1 MTQAVILAGGKGTRL
16 AQRLN
21 GRPKPLVDVNG
32 TPLLELQVRT
42 LAHHGIDD
50 VVVLVNHAA
59 DQIQAFFEQRQF
71 PSRVRLF
78 DDGEPRGTA
87 GALLACLDELDDRFI
102 VVYGDTLFDIDIGHM
117 LAAHE
122 ASGAD
127 VTLLL
132 HPNDH
137 PADSDLVEVDASGRV
152 RAFHGYPHPSGAE
165 LRNLVNA
172 AFYIVEK
179 KALLARRDF
188 PVPCDFA
195 KDLFPAMVRAGAH
208 ISGYVSFEYIKDL
221 GTPKRLDKVEKH
233 LRSGVVERASRTHLQ
248 KAVFLDRD
256 GTLNA
261 LRDYVRRPE
270 DLELLPHAAEA
281 VRAFNN
287 AEYRVVVVTNQP
299 VLARG
304 EASFDD
310 LQRIHN
316 RLESRLGDAGA
327 YVDAIYF
334 CPHHPD
340 AGFEGE
346 VSALKIGCD
355 CRKPQPGMMRQAMTA
370 MNIQAADSWMV
381 GDSTADML
389 AARRAGLRS
398 VLLETGEA
406 GRDGKFTAAPDFR
419 FAHIGDAARFI
430 VHMYPLLVAA
440 INEWMLKVQPGD
452 LVLIG
457 GLARSGKSTIAGVLK
472 AELVARTLDA
482 HVLSLDRW
490 LRPAA
495 ERRASVLGRYALEE
509 AQEDLKDW
517 LDGRTVDADLPSYD
531 RMRRDRGLPER
542 TVLAQ
547 DAVLILEGVPALL
560 ADWRSERRIWRLHID
575 ADEVSRRVRVEVD
588 LIARGLADAQG
599 AAQAY
604 EQRQQDETPL
614 VTAARARAD
623 SVLDFDSIFS
633 IDDTP

>member
-16 AQRLN
+16 AERLN

-87 GALLACLDELDDRFI
+87 GALLACLDDLDDRFI
-102 VVYGDTLFDIDIGHM
+102 VIYGDTLFDIDIGHM

-122 ASGAD
+122 ASDAD
-127 VTLLL
+127 ATLLL

-137 PADSDLVEVDASGRV
+137 PADSDLVEIDASGRV
-152 RAFHGYPHPSGAE
+152 QAFHGYPHPDGAE

-179 KALLARRDF
+179 KALLAWRDF

-208 ISGYVSFEYIKDL
+208 IAGYVSFEYIKDL

-233 LRSGVVERASRTHLQ
+233 LRSGVVQRASRQCLQ

-256 GTLNA
+256 GTLNV
-261 LRDYVRRPE
+261 LRDYVRRPA
-270 DLELLPHAAEA
+270 DFELLPHAAEA

-327 YVDAIYF
+327 YVDAIFF

-340 AGFEGE
+340 AGFAGE
-346 VSALKIGCD
+346 VPTLKIACN
-355 CRKPQPGMMRQAMTA
+355 CRKPQPGMMHEAMTA
-370 MNIQAADSWMV
+370 MNVQAADSWMV

-398 VLLETGEA
+398 VLVETGEA

-419 FAHIGDAARFI
+419 FAHIGAAAHFI
-430 VHMYPLLVAA
+430 VHTYPLLVAA
-440 INEWMLKVQPGD
+440 INEWTLKIQPGD
-452 LVLIG
+452 LVLVG
-457 GLARSGKSTIAGVLK
+457 GLARSGKSTMASVLK
-472 AELVARTLDA
+472 SELVARHLGA

-490 LRPAA
+490 LRPAT
-495 ERRASVLGRYALEE
+495 ERGAGVMGRYALEE

-517 LDGRTVDADLPSYD
+517 LDGGAVDADLPSYD

-560 ADWRSERRIWRLHID
+560 ADWRSERRIWRLHIE
-575 ADEVSRRVRVEVD
+575 ADEASRRIRVEAD

-604 EQRQQDETPL
+604 EQRQQDETPP
-614 VTAARARAD
+614 VAAARTAAD
-623 SVLDFDSIFS
+623 GVLDFDSIFS

>member
-16 AQRLN
+16 AERLN

-87 GALLACLDELDDRFI
+87 GALLACLDDLDDRFI

-127 VTLLL
+127 ATLLL

-137 PADSDLVEVDASGRV
+137 PADSDLVEIDASGRV
-152 RAFHGYPHPSGAE
+152 QAFHGYPHPDGAE

-179 KALLARRDF
+179 KALLAWRDF
-188 PVPCDFA
+188 PVPSDFA

-233 LRSGVVERASRTHLQ
+233 LRSGVVQRASRQHLQ

-256 GTLNA
+256 GTLNV
-261 LRDYVRRPE
+261 LRDYVRRPA
-270 DLELLPHAAEA
+270 DFELLSHAAEA

-316 RLESRLGDAGA
+316 RLESRLGEAGA

-340 AGFEGE
+340 AGFAGE
-346 VSALKIGCD
+346 VPALKIACD
-355 CRKPQPGMMRQAMTA
+355 CRKPQPGMMREAMAA
-370 MNIQAADSWMV
+370 MNIQAADSWMI

-398 VLLETGEA
+398 VLVETGEA

-419 FAHIGDAARFI
+419 FADVGAAAHFI
-430 VHMYPLLVAA
+430 VHIYPLLAA
-440 INEWMLKVQPGD
+440 AVNEWALKVQPGD
-452 LVLIG
+452 LVLVG
-457 GLARSGKSTIAGVLK
+457 GLARNGKSTLASVLK
-472 AELVARTLDA
+472 SELVARKLDA
-482 HVLSLDRW
+482 QALSLDRW

-495 ERRASVLGRYALEE
+495 ERGAGVLGRYALEE
-509 AQEDLKDW
+509 AQADLKDW
-517 LDGRTVDADLPSYD
+517 LRGGAIDADLPTYD
-531 RMRRDRGLPER
+531 RMLRERGQPER

-547 DAVLILEGVPALL
+547 DTVLILEGVPALL
-560 ADWRSERRIWRLHID
+560 ADWRGERRIWRLHIE
-575 ADEVSRRVRVEVD
+575 ATEAPRRARVESD

-599 AAQAY
+599 AAHAY
-604 EQRQQDETPL
+604 EQRQQDEMPS
-614 VTAARARAD
+614 VAAARATAD
-623 SVLDFDSIFS
+623 GVLDLDSIFS
-633 IDDTP
+633 IDTP

>member
-1 MTQAVILAGGKGTRL
+1 VTQAVILAGGKGTRL
-16 AQRLN
+16 AERLN
-21 GRPKPLVDVNG
+21 GRPKPLVDVDG

-59 DQIQAFFEQRQF
+59 DQIQAFFEERQF

-127 VTLLL
+127 ATLLL

-137 PADSDLVEVDASGRV
+137 PADSDLVEIDASGRAL
-152 RAFHGYPHPSGAE
+152 AFHGYPHPNGAE

-179 KALLARRDF
+179 KALLAWRDF

-233 LRSGVVERASRTHLQ
+233 LRSGVVQRASRQHLQ

-256 GTLNA
+256 GTLNV
-261 LRDYVRRPE
+261 LRDYVRRPA

-304 EASFDD
+304 EVSFDD

-340 AGFEGE
+340 AGFAGE
-346 VSALKIGCD
+346 VSALKTACN
-355 CRKPQPGMMRQAMTA
+355 CRKPQPGMMHEAMAA
-370 MNIQAADSWMV
+370 MNIQASDSWMI

-398 VLLETGEA
+398 VLVETGEA
-406 GRDGKFTAAPDFR
+406 GGDGKFTAAPDFR
-419 FAHIGDAARFI
+419 FAHVGAAAHFI
-430 VHMYPLLVAA
+430 VHTYPLLAAA

-457 GLARSGKSTIAGVLK
+457 GLARSGKSTIASVLK
-472 AELVARTLDA
+472 SELLARKLDA
-482 HVLSLDRW
+482 QVLSLDRW

-495 ERRASVLGRYALEE
+495 ERTAGVLGRYALEE

-517 LDGRTVDADLPSYD
+517 LCGGAVDADLPSYD
-531 RMRRDRGLPER
+531 RMLRDRGQPER
-542 TVLAQ
+542 TLLAQ
-547 DAVLILEGVPALL
+547 DTVLILEGVPALF
-560 ADWRSERRIWRLHID
+560 ADWRGERRIWRLHIEG
-575 ADEVSRRVRVEVD
+575 AEASRRVRVEAD
-588 LIARGLADAQG
+588 LIARRLADQQG

-604 EQRQQDETPL
+604 EQRQQDEAPL
-614 VTAARARAD
+614 VTAARDTAD
-623 SVLDFDSIFS
+623 GVLDFDSIFS
-633 IDDTP
+633 IDTP

>member
-16 AQRLN
+16 AERLN

-32 TPLLELQVRT
+32 TPLLELQVRA

-59 DQIQAFFEQRQF
+59 DQIEAFFEQRQF

-87 GALLACLDELDDRFI
+87 GALLACLDDLDDRFI
-102 VVYGDTLFDIDIGHM
+102 VVYGDTLFDIDVGHM
-117 LAAHE
+117 LAAHV

-127 VTLLL
+127 ATLLL

-137 PADSDLVEVDASGRV
+137 PADSDLVEIDASGRV
-152 RAFHGYPHPSGAE
+152 QAFHGYPHPDGAE

-179 KALLARRDF
+179 KALLAWCDF

-233 LRSGVVERASRTHLQ
+233 LRSGVVQRASRQHQQ

-261 LRDYVRRPE
+261 LRDYVRRPA
-270 DLELLPHAAEA
+270 DLELLPHAADA

-304 EASFDD
+304 EAGFDD
-310 LQRIHN
+310 LQSIHN
-316 RLESRLGDAGA
+316 RLESQLGEAGA

-340 AGFEGE
+340 AGFTGE
-346 VSALKIGCD
+346 VPALKIACN
-355 CRKPQPGMMRQAMTA
+355 CRKPQPGMMREAMTA
-370 MNIQAADSWMV
+370 MNIEAADSWMV

-406 GRDGKFTAAPDFR
+406 GRDGKFTGEPDFL
-419 FAHIGDAARFI
+419 FAHIGAAAHFI
-430 VHMYPLLVAA
+430 VHTYPLLVAA
-440 INEWMLKVQPGD
+440 IDEWTRKVQPGD
-452 LVLIG
+452 LVLVG
-457 GLARSGKSTIAGVLK
+457 GLARSGKSTIASVLK
-472 AELVARTLDA
+472 SELLARKLYA
-482 HVLSLDRW
+482 QVLSLDRW
-490 LRPAA
+490 LRPAT
-495 ERRASVLGRYALEE
+495 ERGEGVLGRYALEE
-509 AQEDLKDW
+509 VQEDLKDW
-517 LDGRTVDADLPSYD
+517 FEGVATDADLPSYD
-531 RMRRDRGLPER
+531 RKVRDRGLPER

-547 DAVLILEGVPALL
+547 DSVLILEGVPALL
-560 ADWRSERRIWRLHID
+560 ANWRSKRRTWRLHIE
-575 ADEVSRRVRVEVD
+575 ADEASRRVRVEAD
-588 LIARGLADAQG
+588 LIARGLADAPG

-604 EQRQQDETPL
+604 AQRQQDETPL
-614 VTAARARAD
+614 VAAKRDTAD
-623 SVLDFDSIFS
+623 GVLDFDSIFS
-633 IDDTP
+633 MDDTP

>member
-16 AQRLN
+16 AERLN

-50 VVVLVNHAA
+50 VAVLVNHAA

-71 PSRVRLF
+71 PGRVRLF

-87 GALLACLDELDDRFI
+87 GALLACLDELDDQFI

-127 VTLLL
+127 ATLLL

-137 PADSDLVEVDASGRV
+137 PADSDLVEIDASGRV
-152 RAFHGYPHPSGAE
+152 QAFHGYPHPEGAE

-172 AFYIVEK
+172 AFYIIEK
-179 KALLARRDF
+179 KALLAWRDF
-188 PVPCDFA
+188 PAPCDFA
-195 KDLFPAMVRAGAH
+195 KDLFPAMLRAGAH

-233 LRSGVVERASRTHLQ
+233 LRSGVVKRASRQHQQ

-256 GTLNA
+256 GTLNV

-270 DLELLPHAAEA
+270 DFALLPHAAEA

-304 EASFDD
+304 EASFGD

-340 AGFEGE
+340 AGFAGE
-346 VSALKIGCD
+346 VPTLKIACN
-355 CRKPQPGMMRQAMTA
+355 CRKPQPGMMHEAMTA
-370 MNIQAADSWMV
+370 MNIQAADSWMI
-381 GDSTADML
+381 GDSSADIL

-398 VLLETGEA
+398 VLVETGEA
-406 GRDGKFTAAPDFR
+406 GRDNKFPAVPDFR
-419 FAHIGDAARFI
+419 FAHIGAAAHFI
-430 VHMYPLLVAA
+430 VHTYSLLVAA
-440 INEWMLKVQPGD
+440 VNEWLLKVQPGD
-452 LVLIG
+452 LVLVG
-457 GLARSGKSTIAGVLK
+457 GLARTGKSTIAGVLK
-472 AELVARTLDA
+472 SELVARKLDA
-482 HVLSLDRW
+482 QVLSLDRW

-495 ERRASVLGRYALEE
+495 ERTAGVLGRYALED
-509 AQEDLKDW
+509 AQRDLKDW
-517 LDGRTVDADLPSYD
+517 LSGGALDADMPSYD
-531 RMRRDRGLPER
+531 RTLRARGVPER

-547 DAVLILEGVPALL
+547 KTVLILEGVPALL
-560 ADWRSERRIWRLHID
+560 VNWRGERRIWRLHID
-575 ADEVSRRVRVEVD
+575 AAEAPRRVRIEAD
-588 LIARGLADAQG
+588 LIGRRLADEQG
-599 AAQAY
+599 AAQTY
-604 EQRQQDETPL
+604 EQRQQDEAPL
-614 VTAARARAD
+614 VTAARATAD
-623 SVLDFDSIFS
+623 GILDFDSIFQ
-633 IDDTP
+633 IDTP

>member
-16 AQRLN
+16 AERLN

-42 LAHHGIDD
+42 LAHRGIDD
-50 VVVLVNHAA
+50 IVVLVNHAA

-87 GALLACLDELDDRFI
+87 GALLACLDDLDDRFI

-127 VTLLL
+127 ATLLL

-137 PADSDLVEVDASGRV
+137 PADSDLVEIDATGRV
-152 RAFHGYPHPSGAE
+152 QAFHGYPHPDGAE

-179 KALLARRDF
+179 KALLAWRDF

-195 KDLFPAMVRAGAH
+195 KDLFPAMVRADAY
-208 ISGYVSFEYIKDL
+208 IAGYVSFEYIKDL

-233 LRSGVVERASRTHLQ
+233 LRSGVVQRASRQHLQ

-256 GTLNA
+256 GTLNV

-270 DLELLPHAAEA
+270 DFELLPHAAQA

-299 VLARG
+299 VIARG
-304 EASFDD
+304 EANCDD

-340 AGFEGE
+340 AGFAGE
-346 VSALKIGCD
+346 VPALKIACD
-355 CRKPQPGMMRQAMTA
+355 CRKPQPGMMRAAMTA
-370 MNIQAADSWMV
+370 MNIQATDSWMI

-398 VLLETGEA
+398 VLVETGEA
-406 GRDGKFTAAPDFR
+406 GRDGKFTAAPDFQ
-419 FAHIGDAARFI
+419 FAHIGTAAHFI
-430 VHMYPLLVAA
+430 VHTYPLLAA
-440 INEWMLKVQPGD
+440 AVNEWMLKIQPGD
-452 LVLIG
+452 MVLVG
-457 GLARSGKSTIAGVLK
+457 GLARSGKSTIASVLK
-472 AELVARTLDA
+472 SELMARKLDA

-495 ERRASVLGRYALEE
+495 ERSAGVLGRYALEE
-509 AQEDLKDW
+509 VQKDLKDW
-517 LDGRTVDADLPSYD
+517 LDGGAINADLPSYD
-531 RMRRDRGLPER
+531 RMLRDRGLPER

-547 DAVLILEGVPALL
+547 DTVLILEGVPALL
-560 ADWRSERRIWRLHID
+560 ADWRSERRIWRLHVE
-575 ADEVSRRVRVEVD
+575 AAEAPRRVRVETD
-588 LIARGLADAQG
+588 LVARRVADAQG
-599 AAQAY
+599 AAQVY
-604 EQRQQDETPL
+604 KQRQQDETPP
-614 VTAARARAD
+614 VVAARATAD
-623 SVLDFDSIFS
+623 GVLDFDSIFS
-633 IDDTP
+633 IDDTL

>member
-16 AQRLN
+16 ADRLN

-42 LAHHGIDD
+42 LTHHGIDD
-50 VVVLVNHAA
+50 IVVLVNHAA
-59 DQIQAFFEQRQF
+59 DQIQAFFEERQLT
-71 PSRVRLF
+71 SRVRLF
-78 DDGEPRGTA
+78 DDGAPRGTA
-87 GALLACLDELDDRFI
+87 GALLACLDELDDQFI

-127 VTLLL
+127 ATLLL

-137 PADSDLVEVDASGRV
+137 PADSDLVEIDASGRV
-152 RAFHGYPHPSGAE
+152 QAFHGYPHPHGAE

-179 KALLARRDF
+179 KALLAWRNL

-195 KDLFPAMVRAGAH
+195 KDLFPAMVRADAH

-221 GTPKRLDKVEKH
+221 GTPKRLDKVERH
-233 LRSGVVERASRTHLQ
+233 LRSGVVQRASRQHLQ

-256 GTLNA
+256 GTLNV

-270 DLELLPHAAEA
+270 DFELLPHAAEA
-281 VRAFNN
+281 VRALNN

-304 EASFDD
+304 EATFDD
-310 LQRIHN
+310 LRRIHN
-316 RLESRLGDAGA
+316 RLESQLGDAGA

-340 AGFEGE
+340 AGFAGE
-346 VSALKIGCD
+346 VPALKIACN
-355 CRKPQPGMMRQAMTA
+355 CRKPQPGMMLEAMTA
-370 MNIQAADSWMV
+370 MNIRATDSWMI

-398 VLLETGEA
+398 VLVATGEA
-406 GRDGKFTAAPDFR
+406 GRDEKFSAAPDFR
-419 FAHIGDAARFI
+419 FAHIGAAAHFI
-430 VHMYPLLVAA
+430 VHTYPLLVNA
-440 INEWMLKVQPGD
+440 IHEWMSKVQLGD

-457 GLARSGKSTIAGVLK
+457 GLARNGKSTIASVLK
-472 AELVARTLDA
+472 SELVARKLDA
-482 HVLSLDRW
+482 HALSLDRW

-495 ERRASVLGRYALEE
+495 ERGMGVLGRYALED
-509 AQEDLKDW
+509 AREDLKGW
-517 LDGRTVDADLPSYD
+517 LDGGTVDADLPAYD
-531 RMRRDRGLPER
+531 RMLRDRGQPER
-542 TVLAQ
+542 VVLAR

-560 ADWRSERRIWRLHID
+560 ADWPSERRIWRLHIE
-575 ADEVSRRVRVEVD
+575 ATEAPRRVRVEAD
-588 LIARGLADAQG
+588 LIARGLADEQG

-604 EQRQQDETPL
+604 EQRQQDEMPL
-614 VTAARARAD
+614 VAAARAKAD
-623 SVLDFDSIFS
+623 GVLDFDSIFS
-633 IDDTP
+633 IDIP